1 MCMQK
6 TEEVN
11 DEVEL
16 FQSLINDL
24 NNTKSK
30 AEKKEKSKKYLI
42 DLGICDQNGE
52 IKDRYRNG

>member
-1 MCMQK
+1 MCIQK
-6 TEEVN
+6 AEEVN

-30 AEKKEKSKKYLI
+30 VEKKEKSKKYLI